1 MAIATQ
7 RRSPRTSPTRNQ
19 ATPGVSSSILRP
31 SPEEAVNQMRITD
44 VTSAERTYR
53 RGRAR
58 PSVELLLP
66 PSGDAV
72 AGPGHWLLKRVMAGR
87 SQLWPIQEVLGRVVP
102 EPVLA
107 GLVTLDDRVAGIGR
121 MVTCVL
127 GRRRIT
133 ATDVAAARA
142 ATQVKPPASG
152 GDAFRA
158 ARTARRHRRID
169 VHLAIDHPLS
179 ELSDGGLFS
188 ARRDL
193 VRLTVLR
200 VRKARG
206 TPA

>member
-1 MAIATQ
+1 
-7 RRSPRTSPTRNQ
+7 
-19 ATPGVSSSILRP
+19 
-31 SPEEAVNQMRITD
+31 
-44 VTSAERTYR
+44 
-53 RGRAR
+53 
-58 PSVELLLP
+58 VELLLP

-87 SQLWPIQEVLGRVVP
+87 SQLRPIQEVLGRVVP

-121 MVTCVL
+121 MATCVL

-179 ELSDGGLFS
+179 ELSDGGPFS